1 MIGLTKTRRAPRI
14 HARDQRG
21 VALVVALILLLV
33 ATLLGLAASRGT
45 ALQERMSSNSYDRS
59 LAFQRSEAA
68 LRAAEAAITVDWRI
82 ANLNGV
88 DCSAA
93 ACPVVPA
100 NAFTGTSATWRDAP
114 AEYDVNSDLTPATPQ
129 YHIAFM
135 GTGPADGDLG
145 QSQSAGSYNYG
156 GTPPPDTVA
165 YFRVTA
171 RSSNPAAAA
180 SDGRS
185 IVVLQS
191 TVKRGM

>member
-1 MIGLTKTRRAPRI
+1 MIGLAKTRRAPRT
-14 HARDQRG
+14 HARAQRG

-45 ALQERMSSNSYDRS
+45 ALQERMSANSYDRS

-68 LRAAEAAITVDWRI
+68 LRAAQEAITNDWRI
-82 ANLNGV
+82 ANLGGI
-88 DCSAA
+88 DCTAA

-100 NAFTGTSATWRDAP
+100 NAFTGTSATWLDTP
-114 AEYDVNSDLTPATPQ
+114 ADFDVNNALTPDVPQ

-165 YFRVTA
+165 YYRVTA
-171 RSSNPAAAA
+171 RSSSPTTLG
-180 SDGRS
+180 GRS

-191 TVKRGM
+191 TFKRGM

>member
-1 MIGLTKTRRAPRI
+1 MIGLTKTRRAPRT
-14 HARDQRG
+14 HARAQRG

-59 LAFQRSEAA
+59 LAFQRSESA
-68 LRAAEAAITVDWRI
+68 LRAAEREISNDWRI
-82 ANLNGV
+82 VNLGGV
-88 DCSAA
+88 DCTVA

-100 NAFTGTSATWRDAP
+100 NAFTGTSATWRNTIADFDINNA
-114 AEYDVNSDLTPATPQ
+114 LTPDVPQ

-165 YFRVTA
+165 YYRVTA
-171 RSSNPAAAA
+171 RSSSPT
-180 SDGRS
+180 SLGGRS

>member
-1 MIGLTKTRRAPRI
+1 MIGLVKTRRAPRL
-14 HARDQRG
+14 HARAQHG

-45 ALQERMSSNSYDRS
+45 ALQERMSSNSFDRS
-59 LAFQRSEAA
+59 LAFQRSESA
-68 LRAAEAAITVDWRI
+68 LRAAEREIGIDWRI
-82 ANLNGV
+82 ASLGGV
-88 DCSAA
+88 DCSVA
-93 ACPVVPA
+93 ACPVVPT
-100 NAFTGTSATWRDAP
+100 NAFTGTSANWRNTT
-114 AEYDVNSDLTPATPQ
+114 AEYDVNNATTPDIPQ

-145 QSQSAGSYNYG
+145 QSQSAISYNYG

-165 YFRVTA
+165 YYRVTA
-171 RSSNPAAAA
+171 RSSNPTTLN
-180 SDGRS
+180 GRS

>member
-1 MIGLTKTRRAPRI
+1 MIGLVKTRRAPRVHS
-14 HARDQRG
+14 HAQRG
-21 VALVVALILLLV
+21 VALVVALVLLLV

-68 LRAAEAAITVDWRI
+68 LRAAEEQISNDWRI
-82 ANLNGV
+82 ASLGGI

-93 ACPVVPA
+93 ACPVVPV
-100 NAFTGTSATWRDAP
+100 NAFTGTSANWRNTTVT
-114 AEYDVNSDLTPATPQ
+114 YDVNNAITPDVPQ

-135 GTGPADGDLG
+135 GTGPAEGQMG
-145 QSQSAGSYNYG
+145 QSQSAISYNYG

-165 YFRVTA
+165 YYRVTA
-171 RSSNPAAAA
+171 RSSSPTTLN
-180 SDGRS
+180 GRS